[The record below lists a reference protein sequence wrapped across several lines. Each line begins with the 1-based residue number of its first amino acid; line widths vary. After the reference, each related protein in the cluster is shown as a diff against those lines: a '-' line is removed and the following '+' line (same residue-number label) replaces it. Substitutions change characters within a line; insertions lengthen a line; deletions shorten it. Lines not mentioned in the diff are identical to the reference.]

1 MNEIDCPIVE
11 VTVYRSEADIKRTG
25 KIKLPVGLQK
35 VVISDVSSK
44 INQDSIR
51 VNGRGLGSIISTD
64 IKSKLGE
71 RTPLPEITILL
82 DELEQLYLEKATLEA
97 EKEALAQKQ
106 GGLLSLWNKTTQE
119 EHFLRRWAMGKIE
132 IEKLKTLET
141 YVFQDFSTK
150 LLDLDL
156 KLKKLQE
163 KIDDKNEQLEMLNAQ
178 FRAQTERLYDVI
190 INVDVDQE
198 SDFELDVT
206 YRIYDSYWHP
216 MYDITLESES
226 AKVEQFVSVRNS
238 TFEPWNNAY
247 LTLSTV
253 STNITSIQ
261 EPEPYY
267 IYMGTPYVAKPRSVV
282 RRDMFEAEK
291 KMAEIEVMDD
301 LAGAPYEEEPAPMPP
316 PAPDLKV
323 VEAELR
329 SEGEVQVF
337 KLSEK
342 VTIPPDGEPHG
353 FLAQTYKLKFERE
366 FYWDAY
372 LGNEVIEILKITNGD
387 VTLLPGRA
395 KVFEGPDFIGATNL
409 PKIAPSEE
417 FDAGARVSPTIKVEK
432 KLMERE
438 AEKTG
443 LVGKKSTRAYKYQLK
458 IENLREQNSIIT
470 VYDRIPKSQS
480 EEVEVELKSM
490 KPEPKETRLGIH
502 KWEVEVPAKS
512 EFFIEYEFVIEFP
525 RGQNVYPLP

>member
-1 MNEIDCPIVE
+1 MNEMDCPIVE
-11 VTVYRSEADIKRTG
+11 ATIYRSEADIKRTG
-25 KIKLPVGLQK
+25 KIKLPAGLQK
-35 VVISDVSSK
+35 VIISDVSSK
-44 INQDSIR
+44 INQESIR

-71 RTPLPEITILL
+71 RTPLPEITSLL
-82 DELEQLYLEKATLEA
+82 DELEQLYLEKAKLEA
-97 EKEALAQKQ
+97 EKAALTQQ
-106 GGLLSLWNKTTQE
+106 QEGLLSLWNKTTHE
-119 EHFLRRWAMGKIE
+119 EHFLRRWAMGKID
-132 IEKLKTLET
+132 IEKLKTLEA

-178 FRAQTERLYDVI
+178 FREQTERLYDVI

-216 MYDITLESES
+216 TYDITLESES
-226 AKVEQFVSVRNS
+226 AKVEQFAHILNS
-238 TFEPWNNAY
+238 TFEPWNNVY

-253 STNITSIQ
+253 STSVTSIQ

-267 IYMGTPYVAKPRSVV
+267 IYLGTPYVAKPMSA

-291 KMAEIEVMDD
+291 KMADIDVMDD
-301 LAGAPYEEEPAPMPP
+301 LAGAPYEEEPALMPP
-316 PAPDLKV
+316 PAPALKV

-337 KLSEK
+337 KLPEK

-353 FLAQTYKLKFERE
+353 FLAQTYKLQFKRE
-366 FYWDAY
+366 WYWDAY

-387 VTLLPGRA
+387 VTLLPGRT
-395 KVFEGPDFIGATNL
+395 KVFEGQAFIGTTNL

-417 FDAGARVSPTIKVEK
+417 FDAGARVSPTIKAEK

-443 LVGKKSTRAYKYQLK
+443 LVGKKSTRSYKYQLK
-458 IENLREQNSIIT
+458 IENLRETDSLIT
-470 VYDRIPKSQS
+470 VFDRLPKSQS
-480 EEVEVELKSM
+480 EEVEVEVKSV
-490 KPEPKETRLGIH
+490 KPEPKETRLGIYE
-502 KWEVEVPAKS
+502 WEVEVAAKS
-512 EFFIEYEFVIEFP
+512 EFIIEYDFVIEFP